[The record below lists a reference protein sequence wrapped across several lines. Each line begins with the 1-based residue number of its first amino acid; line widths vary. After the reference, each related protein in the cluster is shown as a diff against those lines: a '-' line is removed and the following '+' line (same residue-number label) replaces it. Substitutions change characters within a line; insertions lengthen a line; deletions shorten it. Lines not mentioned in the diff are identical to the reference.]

1 MKPFPERRPRHL
13 GLAGER
19 CPACGALI
27 ETLLNTEGR
36 NPIRCCWKCEVERIA
51 EETKLA
57 EMMEA
62 YYYSQ
67 ADQMEE

>member
-1 MKPFPERRPRHL
+1 MKPWHDRPRHL

-19 CPACGALI
+19 CPTCGEPI

-36 NPIRCCWKCEVERIA
+36 NPKRCCWKCEVERI
-51 EETKLA
+51 EKETKQA

-67 ADQMEE
+67 TD